1 VKQEYYRE
9 TLLKGIISLMNY
21 KSASVV
27 FKLSKTSI
35 FIFTTLYN
43 EAKTRFETDPASI
56 IQGEFLNIYNSLL
69 NTIKILFRYSKQSEF
84 DEFFNDEEL
93 MRDILSILR
102 VHINEEHI
110 LLTLTNKL
118 VTVRDKKVDIS
129 NEDALVDLVIYSV
142 GMMKNAS
149 LNQQNA
155 SNLVKNEVIP
165 VMCGLIDFIL
175 GSTRK
180 SPSKKS

>member
-1 VKQEYYRE
+1 LIKEWTSQKKEVKQEYYRE

-43 EAKTRFETDPASI
+43 EAKIKFESDPASI

-93 MRDILSILR
+93 TKDILSILR
-102 VHINEEHI
+102 VHIDEEHI

-118 VTVRDKKVDIS
+118 VAVRDKKVDIS

-155 SNLVKNEVIP
+155 SNLVKN
-165 VMCGLIDFIL
+165 
-175 GSTRK
+175 
-180 SPSKKS
+180 